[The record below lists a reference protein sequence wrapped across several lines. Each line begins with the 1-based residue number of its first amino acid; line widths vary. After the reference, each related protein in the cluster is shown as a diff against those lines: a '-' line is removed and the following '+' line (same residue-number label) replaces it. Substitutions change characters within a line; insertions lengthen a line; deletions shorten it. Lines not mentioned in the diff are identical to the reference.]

1 MSTKKKHEKLLDY
14 LTIAKAADGDTIA
27 MEAVLRHY
35 RPYMRTLAKREPDEH
50 GRAHIDEEML
60 HRLEAKLA
68 AKVLL
73 FRTE

>member
-1 MSTKKKHEKLLDY
+1 MSAKRKHEKLLDY
-14 LTIAKAADGDTIA
+14 LTIAKAANGDAIA
-27 MEAVLRHY
+27 MEAVMRHY
-35 RPYMRTLAKREPDEH
+35 RPYMRTLAKREADEYGQVH
-50 GRAHIDEEML
+50 VDEEML